1 MPDWLVALILG
12 LIEGLTEFIPVSST
26 GHLLIAEHWLPRQ
39 SDFFNIV
46 IQSGAALALVPLF
59 WTKGMAIVT
68 GLGEAKHRD
77 FLIKI
82 FASFVLTCIGGL
94 VLKKLEYEL
103 PETPVPVAVALI
115 VGGLLIYLVEA
126 RAKKH
131 STSAEITWTLVMAF
145 AIGQLLAAVFPGLSR
160 SGGTIMLAM
169 LLGMARP
176 AATEFSFMLGVPTL
190 MAAGVLKGYDA
201 YEVGF
206 EGERW
211 DMIIL
216 GTLSATVSSFFI
228 VRWLI
233 RYVQSHTFNG
243 FATYRIALGL
253 AVLGLALIWGL

>member
-39 SDFFNIV
+39 TDFFNIV

-59 WTKGMAIVT
+59 WKKGTTILR
-68 GLGEAKHRD
+68 GLDQQENRD
-77 FLIKI
+77 FLIKMI
-82 FASFVLTCIGGL
+82 AAFILTCIGGL
-94 VLKKLEYEL
+94 ILKELEFEL
-103 PETPVPVAVALI
+103 PESPVPVAVALI
-115 VGGLLIYLVEA
+115 VGGILIYFVEA

-131 STSAEITWTLVMAF
+131 STKAEITWTLAVAF
-145 AIGQLLAAVFPGLSR
+145 AVGQLLAAVFPGLSR

-201 YEVGF
+201 YENGF
-206 EGERW
+206 ENEQW
-211 DMIIL
+211 DVIAW
-216 GTLSATVSSFFI
+216 GTLSATISSFFI

-243 FATYRIALGL
+243 FATYRIALGV
-253 AVLGLALIWGL
+253 AVLALAWIWGI